1 MDSGEGDAAAL
12 DVERDGV
19 GDGGGALDRRPD
31 GDLVGDVGDDPLQAV
46 GDLGE
51 EGSVGVAGGDTH
63 GGATGEQRSD
73 DPAAQ
78 EAGAAE
84 DGDDVGHWPNATAET
99 PGPFQ
104 RAARGLAGPGR
115 AGSDRV
121 RNASCL
127 GCRLPPEVWARPKP
141 RRVASELE
149 LFALELGRHLDLARD
164 DLVAERLDLLDDL
177 ARNLR

>member
-1 MDSGEGDAAAL
+1 MPERCSRRALCRRGGLGDAASAVEVDSGEGDAAAL

-19 GDGGGALDRRPD
+19 GDGGGALDRRLD

-46 GDLGE
+46 GHLGE

-78 EAGAAE
+78 ETGAAE
-84 DGDDVGHWPNATAET
+84 DGDDVGHWPNAMAET

-104 RAARGLAGPGR
+104 RAARGPGGF
-115 AGSDRV
+115 AT
-121 RNASCL
+121 
-127 GCRLPPEVWARPKP
+127 CRQ
-141 RRVASELE
+141 
-149 LFALELGRHLDLARD
+149 
-164 DLVAERLDLLDDL
+164 
-177 ARNLR
+177 